1 MECQRHVKF
10 HIAHAKL
17 TISTINLDLPPVSD
31 AGFSPAAH
39 PIFQARSQSSL
50 WHFLSPLLD
59 CHSYLHCSISDAWVY
74 LLFSIQSHCPHLI
87 QALSIS
93 YLIYCNGP
101 YSPLYVHPWSPS
113 NSSFRLHWC
122 SKGQIWLC
130 LFYTWNPSKAPLRG
144 HHWHHLQDKIQ
155 VLFRTYVALWGLASL
170 FLHTRLFLTCAPL
183 LMLCPLTD
191 CTSLSP
197 PKSHCI

>member
-1 MECQRHVKF
+1 MVTTLESLYDHLRGPLRMECQRHVEF

-31 AGFSPAAH
+31 AGFSPLLT
-39 PIFQARSQSSL
+39 PSSRPEVRVLFGTSSPRS
-50 WHFLSPLLD
+50 WTATAT
-59 CHSYLHCSISDAWVY
+59 CICSISDAWVY

-130 LFYTWNPSKAPLRG
+130 LFYT
-144 HHWHHLQDKIQ
+144 
-155 VLFRTYVALWGLASL
+155 
-170 FLHTRLFLTCAPL
+170 
-183 LMLCPLTD
+183 
-191 CTSLSP
+191 
-197 PKSHCI
+197 